1 MSAGKGIHGDKPLRD
16 ASYQIPMMAF
26 TRDDGALSLERQFAP
41 VRQLYQM
48 GQATRQLLAGDL
60 TPIPDLP
67 LLHPVLGEEK
77 GFDVS
82 PLVPQIRASFRA
94 NALP

>member
-1 MSAGKGIHGDKPLRD
+1 
-16 ASYQIPMMAF
+16 MMAF
-26 TRDDGALSLERQFAP
+26 TRNDGAIALDRQFAP

-48 GQATRQLLAGDL
+48 GQATRALLAGDL
-60 TPIPDLP
+60 TPIEDRP

-77 GFDVS
+77 GFDPS

-94 NALP
+94 DALP